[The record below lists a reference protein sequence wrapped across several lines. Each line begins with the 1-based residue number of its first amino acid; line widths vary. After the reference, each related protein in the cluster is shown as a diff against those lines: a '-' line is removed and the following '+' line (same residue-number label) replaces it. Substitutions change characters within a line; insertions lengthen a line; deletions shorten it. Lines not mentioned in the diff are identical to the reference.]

1 MLSLVEVKCPHCGAK
16 GQIVMPPL
24 GAIIIGPCP
33 KCEELLIV
41 FCGQVLPLE
50 RDVMMGGSS
59 REKHEHLM
67 TVLTGFLEDRV
78 ADLVRQTTPDEAM
91 TDETEELEL
100 EEDDVTAEEIE
111 LADELDTPEI
121 SQPEIDQFVK
131 IDLNLLDNKDYFRA
145 VFGGTA

>member
-1 MLSLVEVKCPHCGAK
+1 MLSLVEVKCPHCGAR

-50 RDVMMGGSS
+50 KDIVMNGTP

-67 TVLTGFLEDRV
+67 GVLTDFLEDRV
-78 ADLVRQTTPDEAM
+78 ADLVRQTTPSEEEDADSEALDESEFTA
-91 TDETEELEL
+91 EAEELTEP
-100 EEDDVTAEEIE
+100 EREIVN
-111 LADELDTPEI
+111 I
-121 SQPEIDQFVK
+121 SQPEVDQFKQV
-131 IDLNLLDNKDYFRA
+131 DLNLLDNRDYFRA
-145 VFGGTA
+145 VFG